1 MTRRTL
7 VGALAVAPLA
17 KPAIIR
23 AQTVSAPIKIGLL
36 SDVGGP
42 YRDVGGPGSKIA
54 AEGALRL
61 APRDRAPGRTGSE
74 ITAHR
79 RVLLLAEGLYANLD
93 GLSPITLQAYRDRLD
108 PRLQGSSRQLGPG
121 VDRNSVSRAST
132 RV

>member
-1 MTRRTL
+1 M
-7 VGALAVAPLA
+7 GDEWGP
-17 KPAIIR
+17 
-23 AQTVSAPIKIGLL
+23 GCGGM
-36 SDVGGP
+36 GGP
-42 YRDVGGPGSKIA
+42 PMALGIAAAVRIDKTVRAVERNAASKIA

>member
-1 MTRRTL
+1 M
-7 VGALAVAPLA
+7 ALGIAAAVRID
-17 KPAIIR
+17 KTVR
-23 AQTVSAPIKIGLL
+23 AVERNAA
-36 SDVGGP
+36 
-42 YRDVGGPGSKIA
+42 SKIA